1 MPDTQWL
8 ERTRL
13 ARERSMLAI
22 VAIAALLV
30 VHGHAAFGLASGL
43 LVAAVGLAARDPRQ
57 LAFAAALASGCATVA
72 LLL

>member
-22 VAIAALLV
+22 VVIAALLV
-30 VHGHAAFGLASGL
+30 VHGRNAFGLASGL
-43 LVAAVGLAARDPRQ
+43 LVAAVGLVAREPRH
-57 LAFAAALASGCATVA
+57 LAFAALLAAVCAAVALA
-72 LLL
+72 L